1 MECRPAS
8 PPPSGLPPSAAAS
21 RRGAVVPVAEQRPAA
36 DTRPVPCRLR
46 SSRSARR
53 RRPFPAAGLPVAPAA
68 ALAVSLAAFPAVFP
82 AAGCGPGAPSP
93 SPADAPPVL
102 DSLAVAGPAGP
113 KPLVPAFAPE
123 IRHYAVRCAERE
135 TLTVRAAAGSA
146 DETAGETAA
155 ITLNGDPL
163 EEGRAEASL
172 RHDQDLAVE
181 VRRGTESATYAI
193 HCVPLDFPEATVLTR
208 RPGPAD
214 GLLVLDP
221 AYHTDD
227 GERISYLA
235 VLDDHGVP
243 RFRRRIEGGAQ
254 NFRWHAASRRYS
266 YMAYGAPCTDRSGE
280 VVESTEV
287 VILDE
292 GFEVVDRAR
301 AVGHCATD
309 NHDFLLTPEGNYLFI
324 SYVPAERDFSA
335 VPDANGEYPWSSAEA
350 THDSVIQEVTPE
362 GEVVFEW
369 NSGESRDDRGPPI
382 RKADCRVHQ
391 FPDHYAWLN
400 SFSFTAEGNLLASF
414 RGCAQVLEIER
425 PSGRVLRQLGG
436 SLPPI
441 PDGRVHYRFVGDPY
455 PVGFCG
461 QHTPIETGREANGD
475 LRIALF
481 DNGVHCLEDL
491 DEDFAK
497 PQPHR
502 NHHSRVVEYRLSG
515 DEAVFLRHHESLF
528 PNDARGAV
536 QALPNGNWLI
546 AWGSRPGRPPTS
558 LVEVDP
564 TGREV
569 FEMRLRSQPPG
580 DRDPR
585 TWRPFRRAR
594 IYRAYREP
602 GLEIPLNLP

>member
-1 MECRPAS
+1 MVFIVGPFLVRAFPGALRRLPRPPRAAPRRPA
-8 PPPSGLPPSAAAS
+8 L
-21 RRGAVVPVAEQRPAA
+21 VA
-36 DTRPVPCRLR
+36 
-46 SSRSARR
+46 
-53 RRPFPAAGLPVAPAA
+53 G
-68 ALAVSLAAFPAVFP
+68 AFPLLVVTL
-82 AAGCGPGAPSP
+82 AAGCGLDSSAPQETEGAE
-93 SPADAPPVL
+93 PVL
-102 DSLAVAGPAGP
+102 ESLAVAGPDGP
-113 KPLVPAFAPE
+113 KPLVPAFAPG
-123 IRHYAVRCAERE
+123 IRHYAVRCAERQ
-135 TLTVRAAAGSA
+135 TLTVTARPETAAGSA
-146 DETAGETAA
+146 GEPPE
-155 ITLNGDPL
+155 ITVNGDQFI
-163 EEGRAEASL
+163 EGRAEVSL
-172 RHDQDLAVE
+172 RHDQDLAVA
-181 VRRGTESATYAI
+181 VRRGAESTTYAI
-193 HCVPLDFPEATVLTR
+193 HCVPHDFPEVTVLAR
-208 RPGPAD
+208 PPGPAD

-221 AYHTDD
+221 AYHTED

-254 NFRWHAASRRYS
+254 NFRWHAAHRRYS

-309 NHDFLLTPEGNYLFI
+309 NHDFLLTPEGNYLFL
-324 SYVPAERDFSA
+324 SYPPAERDFSA
-335 VPDANGEYPWSSAEA
+335 IPDANGEYPWSSAEA
-350 THDSVIQEVTPE
+350 THDSVIQEVTPA

-369 NSGESRDDRGPPI
+369 NSGEARGDGTGPPL
-382 RKADCRVHQ
+382 KFADCRVHH
-391 FPDHYAWLN
+391 FPENYAWLN

-436 SLPPI
+436 SAPALA
-441 PDGRVHYRFVGDPY
+441 DGRLHHRFVGDPY

-461 QHTPIETGREANGD
+461 QHTPIETGRSANGD

-491 DEDFAK
+491 AR
-497 PQPHR
+497 PRPHE
-502 NHHSRVVEYRLSG
+502 NHPSRMVEYRLSG

-528 PNDARGAV
+528 PSDRTGAV
-536 QALPNGNWLI
+536 QALPNGNRLVT
-546 AWGSRPGRPPTS
+546 WGFGPGRPPTS

-569 FEMRLRSQPPG
+569 FEMRVRSPTPD
-580 DRDPR
+580 DREAR
-585 TWRPFRRAR
+585 TYRPYRRAL
-594 IYRAYREP
+594 IYRAYRET
-602 GLEIPLNLP
+602 GLTIPLNLP